1 MKTNK
6 NRAPQGC
13 RISNYKLFGFNGVNG
28 IAEATVTDQ
37 AGRIAARINR
47 GPQGFQAITPAMN
60 YATEWHATEAEALA
74 ALFASGEW
82 AYFGNA
88 TKQQPAELREFGPLG
103 ALFNWIDQHPRTASA
118 LLWIQGAALAW
129 FAYTYN
135 FTTTL

>member
-13 RISNYKLFGFNGVNG
+13 RITNYILFGSNGFNG
-28 IAEATVTDQ
+28 IAEATVIDQ

-60 YATEWHATEAEALA
+60 YATKWHATEAEALA

-82 AYFGNA
+82 AYFGNSCPLFHHK
-88 TKQQPAELREFGPLG
+88 TKITTEV
-103 ALFNWIDQHPRTASA
+103 FNKFQI
-118 LLWIQGAALAW
+118 I
-129 FAYTYN
+129 
-135 FTTTL
+135 TL